1 MVESTE
7 FRSIKV
13 NKLRTF
19 SCLSCAAA
27 VGLLAALAP
36 SQAAEVN
43 ITWEEPESYSDVRPT
58 NESRKRFRERTLEEL
73 ESHIAELASSLPE
86 SQVLSI
92 TVTNVDL
99 AWQVWPSQFV
109 GFGSG
114 AGSDVRIIKRID
126 IPRMTFSYT
135 LASEDGKVILS
146 AKDVKLK
153 EMDFMES
160 NIRRN
165 RTESLSYEKAMLNDW
180 FSDTFST
187 QVAATN

>member
-1 MVESTE
+1 M
-7 FRSIKV
+7 

-19 SCLSCAAA
+19 SCLSCATA
-27 VGLLAALAP
+27 VGLLTVFAP
-36 SQAAEVN
+36 TQAAEVK

-58 NESRKRFRERTLEEL
+58 NESRKRFRERTLQEL
-73 ESHIAELASSLPE
+73 ASHIAELASSLPE
-86 SQVLSI
+86 SQVLSM

-99 AWQVWPSQFV
+99 AGQVWPSQFV

-153 EMDFMES
+153 DMDFMES

-187 QVAATN
+187 QVAAND